1 MRWASALPVIDPAQC
16 LGRSAFL
23 NHQSQRAALVDL
35 LVVQQFEKTIKPGDR
50 VYLWECGPRGGIIGL
65 AEVAEAPR
73 IQPEPAEQLP
83 FIREPEKFSGDQ
95 LRVKLRMLKR
105 IEPVISRKYL
115 LSWPELAGL
124 SILRCARGTN
134 FRVTHEQAAAL
145 QKVVEG
151 FQSFPNGNGS
161 GEKRVVFAQG

>member
-1 MRWASALPVIDPAQC
+1 MSLILKAFALDNIFDRDSVEESLDWQ
-16 LGRSAFL
+16 RSPRHRVFS
-23 NHQSQRAALVDL
+23 QSQ
-35 LVVQQFEKTIKPGDR
+35 P
-50 VYLWECGPRGGIIGL
+50 
-65 AEVAEAPR
+65 
-73 IQPEPAEQLP
+73 EQLP
-83 FIREPEKFSGDQ
+83 FIRETEKFAGNQ

-105 IEPVISRKYL
+105 LEPVISRKYL
-115 LSWPELAGL
+115 LSRPELAGL

>member
-1 MRWASALPVIDPAQC
+1 MLSVVRLRPHGVREGGRQSRLGSYVCRYQIERWQEIK
-16 LGRSAFL
+16 R
-23 NHQSQRAALVDL
+23 LVF
-35 LVVQQFEKTIKPGDR
+35 Q
-50 VYLWECGPRGGIIGL
+50 
-65 AEVAEAPR
+65 
-73 IQPEPAEQLP
+73 
-83 FIREPEKFSGDQ
+83 PEKFAGDQ